1 MAIVDLT
8 AAYLRALQLPATGRL
23 EIWDSKTEG
32 LCLRVTSKGSVTW
45 SFRYRPRNGAAYERI
60 TLGPLKALS
69 LADARERAARHRVT
83 VLDGGNP
90 QKDRRDGRE
99 AAKTALTFDA
109 LAAQYITTYAKP
121 NKASWKQDEQ
131 QLARPRAKLGS
142 RDMASIT
149 KRDLIEVLD
158 EIAKTAPVSA
168 NRTQTILVKMLNWAV
183 ESDLLS
189 ANPISG
195 LRKRGGKEAPKERAL
210 NDAELRVLWKS
221 LLSPEDVGEDV
232 ADALLLLLLLG
243 QRPIEVAGMLLREIS
258 GFEDEERAA
267 WECPASRHKS
277 RRAHLVPLNTY
288 ARRVI
293 RLAIERR
300 QRDGDE
306 HGSVFASKFTSRA
319 TLARHSL
326 SQGLGRVIERM
337 VVQGPDADAIRSLKA
352 HPPTPHDFRRTVIS
366 GMSALGIT
374 AENRRA
380 VTGHSEK
387 DVHGTVYDK
396 YDRLREKR
404 AALGAWETHI
414 GLVTGAVEKRP
425 ATNVLTLK
433 KRAVQ

>member
-1 MAIVDLT
+1 MAIVELT
-8 AAYLRALQLPATGRL
+8 AAFLKSIRPPPTGRL
-23 EIWDSKTEG
+23 EIWDGKTEG
-32 LCLRVTSKGSVTW
+32 LCLRLSSTGVATW
-45 SFRYRPRNGAAYERI
+45 SFRYRPRNGSGYERI

-69 LADARERAARHRVT
+69 LADARERAARHRVS

-90 QKDRRDGRE
+90 QQDRRDGRE
-99 AAKTALTFDA
+99 AAKHVVTFDV
-109 LAAQYITTYAKP
+109 LAQRYIDGYAKP
-121 NKASWKQDEQ
+121 NKSSWKQDEQ
-131 QLARPRAKLGS
+131 FLGRPRAKLGS
-142 RDMASIT
+142 KDIT
-149 KRDLIEVLD
+149 TVSKRDLIEVLD
-158 EIAKTAPVSA
+158 EIAKAAPVSA
-168 NRTQTILVKMLNWAV
+168 NRTQTVLVKMMNWAV
-183 ESDLLS
+183 ESDLLPV
-189 ANPISG
+189 NPIAG
-195 LRKRGGKEAPKERAL
+195 LRKRGGKEDPKERAL
-210 NDAELRVLWKS
+210 NDAELRVLWNA
-221 LLSPEDVGEDV
+221 LLSPIDVGEDV

-243 QRPIEVAGMLLREIS
+243 QRPAEVAGLLVHEIS
-258 GFEDEERAA
+258 GFEDEERAV

-277 RRAHLVPLNTY
+277 GRPHLVPLNTY
-288 ARRVI
+288 ARRLI
-293 RLAIERR
+293 RMAVERR
-300 QRDGDE
+300 EEDGDE
-306 HGSVFASKFTSRA
+306 DGSVFASKFTNRT

-326 SQGLGRVIERM
+326 SRALARIIERM

-414 GLVTGAVEKRP
+414 GLVTGVVEKRP

-433 KRAVQ
+433 KRAAR